1 MQSTLLPATARGWKM
16 GCSFA
21 HQSDVPILL
30 GFHLIEHRGIAVKY
44 LEDFSNMWIR
54 ALCNQ
59 RNILTLAIFSF
70 DLCCSYDV
78 VFLLLCTIKPS
89 QEKPCTLCL
98 FSSLRTAKVKKNVWI
113 FSKKFFNDA
122 DDSLGYFGIVRR
134 LEMAGIGKIK
144 PKDREERV
152 VLLVKG
158 YDVFYIMISSEMQT
172 TRNFCYSVRR
182 KQINVVD
189 IERIH
194 DLIPFNIIIA
204 RLCRFFFATLTL
216 GIPFIGFF
224 LPSFFDFAA
233 TSQQRKDILTCEL
246 SYRFISVHI
255 IKLCFVFSFCKISAN
270 RLNCQ
275 I

>member
-1 MQSTLLPATARGWKM
+1 MQSTLSPATARWWKM
-16 GCSFA
+16 DCSFA

-30 GFHLIEHRGIAVKY
+30 RFHLIEHRGIVVKQF
-44 LEDFSNMWIR
+44 EDFSYMWIR

-59 RNILTLAIFSF
+59 RDIFTLTVFSF
-70 DLCCSYDV
+70 DFCCSYDV
-78 VFLLLCTIKPS
+78 VLLLLCAIKPF
-89 QEKPCTLCL
+89 QEKSCTLCL
-98 FSSLRTAKVKKNVWI
+98 FSTLSTAKVKKNVWI
-113 FSKKFFNDA
+113 FSKEFFNDA

-189 IERIH
+189 IKGIH
-194 DLIPFNIIIA
+194 GLIPLNIIIA
-204 RLCRFFFATLTL
+204 RLRCLFFAALAL

-224 LPSFFDFAA
+224 LPSFLDLTAA
-233 TSQQRKDILTCEL
+233 SKQRKDILTCEFP
-246 SYRFISVHI
+246 YGFISFHI
-255 IKLCFVFSFCKISAN
+255 IKCVLCFLSAK
-270 RLNCQ
+270 LVP
-275 I
+275 ID